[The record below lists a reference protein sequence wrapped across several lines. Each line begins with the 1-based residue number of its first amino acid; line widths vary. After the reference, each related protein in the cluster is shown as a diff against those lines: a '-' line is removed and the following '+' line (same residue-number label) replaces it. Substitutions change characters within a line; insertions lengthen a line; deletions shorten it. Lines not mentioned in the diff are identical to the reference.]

1 MDTHADLR
9 ASVRALCA
17 PYGADYWREQDEK
30 DGFPDRFL
38 EAFTAAGFTAAL
50 IPESYGG
57 SGLGL
62 VEGTVILE
70 EVHAS
75 GADGG
80 VCHAAMNVMGPL
92 LHCGGEAL
100 RVRWLPQVAN
110 GSVRFLA
117 FAVTEADAGTDT
129 SRIRTTARRV
139 DDHYILNGS
148 KLWISRALETDL
160 MLVLARTSPR
170 HADKRLYGLSI
181 LLVDMREARGSGVKV
196 DRIATMVNHNS
207 AEVVFENLKIPA
219 DHLIGD
225 EGEGFRCIM
234 QGMNAERILIGAEC
248 IGDARWFLDKAA
260 EYARGRCVFGRPIG
274 QNQAVQIPLAQAYAR
289 VCAARLVVEQAAR
302 LFDAGK
308 PCGSEANMAKL
319 LASQA
324 SWEAGDA
331 CLKTFGGMGF
341 ARELGVERKFRES
354 RLYAVAPLSND
365 LALTYIAERELG
377 LPKSF

>member
-1 MDTHADLR
+1 MDTYLELR

-17 PYGADYWREQDEK
+17 PYGADYWREQDET
-30 DGFPDRFL
+30 DGFPDGFL
-38 EAFTAAGFTAAL
+38 KAFTAAGFTGAL
-50 IPESYGG
+50 IPEAYGG

-62 VEGTVILE
+62 VEGAVILE

-80 VCHAAMNVMGPL
+80 VCHAAMNVMGTL
-92 LHCGGEAL
+92 IHSGSEAL
-100 RVRWLPQVAN
+100 KARWLPQVAN

-117 FAVTEADAGTDT
+117 FAVTEADAGTDA
-129 SRIRTTARRV
+129 SRIRTTARRLG
-139 DDHYILNGS
+139 DHYILNGS

-160 MLVLARTSPR
+160 MLVLARTAPR
-170 HADKRLYGLSI
+170 QADHRMDGLSV
-181 LLVDMREARGSGVKV
+181 LLVDMREARDNGVEIGRV
-196 DRIATMVNHNS
+196 ATMVNHNS
-207 AEVVFENLKIPA
+207 TEISFEDLKVPA
-219 DHLIGD
+219 DHLIGA
-225 EGEGFRCIM
+225 EGKGFRCIM

-260 EYARGRCVFGRPIG
+260 AYACERRVFDRPIG
-274 QNQAVQIPLAQAYAR
+274 QNQAVQLPLAQAYAR
-289 VCAARLVVEQAAR
+289 TYAARLVVEHAAR

-308 PCGSEANMAKL
+308 PCGTEANIAKL

-331 CLKTFGGMGF
+331 CLKVFGGMGF